1 MSPRTAARNLE
12 IRQETIQKIMD
23 AALMLIAR
31 QGYETTSIAQIA
43 KEAGTSKGLLYNYF
57 TSKQDLVEQLIRHA
71 MGQYDQVMEAE
82 ITTDAASK
90 LENIFRHF
98 FKELRDRPDY
108 WRLLTEL
115 MLKIDQFKFVRD
127 FVVEKMDAYIM
138 LLQQLLEQRGF
149 EDPGAEAK
157 LIAALFDG
165 ISVQAVVIRE
175 AYPLDDLERILIQKY
190 CKR

>member
-1 MSPRTAARNLE
+1 MSPRSAAKNLE

-23 AALMLIAR
+23 AAFMLIAK

-43 KEAGTSKGLLYNYF
+43 KAAGTSKGLLYNYF
-57 TSKQDLVEQLIRHA
+57 TGKQDLLEKLIHHVI
-71 MGQYDQVMEAE
+71 GQYDQVMEQA
-82 ITTDAASK
+82 IAADAASK

-98 FKELRDRPDY
+98 FKELRERPDY

-115 MLKIDQFKFVRD
+115 MLKIDQFRFVRD
-127 FVVEKMDAYIM
+127 FVVEKMDAYIL
-138 LLQQLLEQRGF
+138 LLQQLLEQLGF
-149 EDPGAEAK
+149 ENPGEEAK

-175 AYPLDDLERILIQKY
+175 AYPLDELERILIQKY